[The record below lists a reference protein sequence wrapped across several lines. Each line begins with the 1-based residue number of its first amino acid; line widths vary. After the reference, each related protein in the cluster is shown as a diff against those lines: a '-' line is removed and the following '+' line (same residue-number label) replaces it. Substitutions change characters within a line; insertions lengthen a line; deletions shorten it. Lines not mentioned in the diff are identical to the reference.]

1 MIKKLKRSIGYRYTR
16 LCQNRRIRAIAAE
29 VAQDYKKNEQGNPK
43 NPVLLFNAS
52 TRLIGLSQNAAFS
65 LLTHWALKECGIPAV
80 QLVCRTGMQPC
91 VLGTIADDPEK
102 MPPCAKCMRLSDAVY
117 AHMDVRALVYLPQG
131 QMALDDLSVSQ
142 LAEYQHGD
150 FPVGAIVLPSI
161 RWILRRHNLLENDGT
176 RTLFARYIHSA
187 ISLLTQFE
195 KILDET
201 QPRAVV
207 VFNGMFFPE
216 ATLKWAAQKRGI
228 QVISHEVAL
237 RPMTAFF
244 TPGEAT
250 AYPIELPADYQLNQ
264 QQNERLDA
272 YLANRM
278 QGDFSMAGVRFWSGM
293 KGLDASILE
302 KAAQYKGIIPVF
314 TNVIFDT
321 SQGHANVLF
330 GTMFDW
336 LDSVAELIRAH
347 PEHLFILRA
356 HPDEVRPGKA
366 SQESVA
372 DWVDHKNL
380 LNYPN
385 VLFIPAE
392 EPFSSYEM
400 IQRAKFVM
408 VYNSTIGLEAS
419 ILGAAVVCAGKARFT
434 QTECVYFPK
443 SLADYSNLVSTFL
456 TADHIQAPELHKA
469 NARNFLY
476 AQLFETSLP
485 METFLENDPYLA
497 GYTGFKD
504 FHAADL
510 RPENS
515 ETMRIITD
523 GILKGEPFLW
533 QP

>member
-1 MIKKLKRSIGYRYTR
+1 MINKLKRSIGYRYTR
-16 LCQNRRIRAIAAE
+16 LRQNARIRAIAAE
-29 VAQDYKKNEQGNPK
+29 VAQDYKKNGQGNPK

-52 TRLIGLSQNAAFS
+52 TRLIGVSQNAAFS
-65 LLTHWALKECGIPAV
+65 LLTHWALKERGIPAV
-80 QLVCRTGMQPC
+80 QLVCRAGLQPC
-91 VLGTIADDPEK
+91 VLGTTPEAPDK
-102 MPPCAKCMRLSDAVY
+102 QPPCARCMRLSDAVY
-117 AHMDVRALVYLPQG
+117 SQLDIRNLVFLP
-131 QMALDDLSVSQ
+131 LDGLVFDGLTVQQ
-142 LAEYQHGD
+142 LAEVQHGN

-161 RWILRRHNLLENDGT
+161 RWILRRHNLLENDDT
-176 RTLFARYIHSA
+176 RALFVRYIRSA

-201 QPRAVV
+201 QPRSVV

-216 ATLKWAAQKRGI
+216 ATLKWAAQRRGI
-228 QVISHEVAL
+228 RVISHEVAL

-250 AYPIELPADYQLNQ
+250 AYPIELPADYELSPE
-264 QQNERLDA
+264 QNERLDT

-336 LDSVAELIRAH
+336 LDSVSDLIRDH
-347 PEHLFILRA
+347 PDYLFILRA

-372 DWVDHKNL
+372 DWVSNKKL

-385 VLFIPAE
+385 VLFIPAD

-419 ILGAAVVCAGKARFT
+419 ILGAVVVCAGKARFT
-434 QTECVYFPK
+434 QTECVYFPQTLAEYS
-443 SLADYSNLVSTFL
+443 SLVTTFL
-456 TADHIQAPELHKA
+456 EQDHIQVPELHKT
-469 NARNFLY
+469 NARKFLFS
-476 AQLFETSLP
+476 QLFETSLP
-485 METFLENDPYLA
+485 MDAFLENDPYLA

-504 FHAADL
+504 FHAAEL
-510 RPENS
+510 KPENS

>member
-1 MIKKLKRSIGYRYTR
+1 MINKIKRSIGYRFYR
-16 LCQNRRIRAIAAE
+16 LRQNSRIRSIAAE
-29 VAQDYKKNEQGNPK
+29 VAQDYKKIQQGK
-43 NPVLLFNAS
+43 EDAPVLLFNAS

-65 LLTHWALKECGIPAV
+65 LLTHWALKGRGIPAI
-80 QLVCRTGMQPC
+80 QLVCRAGMQPC
-91 VLGTIADDPEK
+91 VLGTTVDAPENQ
-102 MPPCAKCMRLSDAVY
+102 PPCVKCMRLSDAIY
-117 AHMDVRALVYLPQG
+117 SHMDVRALVFQPADELI
-131 QMALDDLSVSQ
+131 LDGFSVQQ
-142 LAEYQHGD
+142 LADVQHGD
-150 FPVGAIVLPSI
+150 FPIGPIVLPSI
-161 RWILRRHNLLENDGT
+161 RWILRRHNLLENDQT
-176 RTLFARYIHSA
+176 RSLFARYIHSA

-201 QPRAVV
+201 QPRSVV
-207 VFNGMFFPE
+207 IFNGMFFPE
-216 ATLKWAAQKRGI
+216 ATLKWAAQRRGI
-228 QVISHEVAL
+228 RVISHEVAL

-250 AYPIELPADYQLNQ
+250 AYPIELPADYQLNPE
-264 QQNERLDA
+264 QNERLDA
-272 YLANRM
+272 YLADRM

-293 KGLDASILE
+293 KGLDTAILE

-330 GTMFDW
+330 GTMFEW
-336 LDSVAELIRAH
+336 LDSVAELIRDH
-347 PEHLFILRA
+347 PDHLFILRA

-372 DWVDHKNL
+372 GWVAQKQL
-380 LNYPN
+380 LKVPN
-385 VLFIPAE
+385 VLFIPAD

-419 ILGAAVVCAGKARFT
+419 ILGAPVVCAGKARFT
-434 QTECVYFPK
+434 QTECVYFPQT
-443 SLADYSNLVSTFL
+443 LDDYSTMVTTFL
-456 TADHIQAPELHKA
+456 AQEHIQAPKLHKT
-469 NARNFLY
+469 NARKFLF

-485 METFLENDPYLA
+485 MEAFLENDPYLA
-497 GYTGFKD
+497 GYTGLSD

-510 RPENS
+510 NPEHS

-523 GILKGEPFLW
+523 GILKGDPFLW
-533 QP
+533 QR